1 MRWRWSAC
9 TRTLT
14 GSAGCS
20 RARQNRYESYE
31 RQPDHRG
38 ARFRI
43 PGRGFGSGG
52 APGRARPLLQSRHG
66 TLRRCRHGVRQ
77 GTPRPGEERLPRYE
91 VLRYSRDGAA
101 GRVPGGARRAP
112 IPHGPRQRRGD
123 AGRGGRPRGRE
134 PKLLAVTVLTSF
146 DRQDIE
152 DLGYPCEVSTLVD
165 LRVRKARELGIDG
178 IVASPLDAARIRRT
192 AGREMIVVTP
202 GVRSAGAAKG
212 DQKRVATPAEA
223 IRDGADY
230 VVMGRQI
237 TRAADPAAE
246 LDRVLEEIAAV

>member
-66 TLRRCRHGVRQ
+66 TLRRGRHGVRQ

-101 GRVPGGARRAP
+101 GRVRGAASL
-112 IPHGPRQRRGD
+112 
-123 AGRGGRPRGRE
+123 
-134 PKLLAVTVLTSF
+134 KLLAVTVLTSF